1 MLYDLNT
8 LGKNTAIKNYDVCI
22 CGAGPAGITIARIL
36 AEAGKT
42 VALLEGGGL
51 ERTED
56 SQNLYQGKNIGLN
69 NWDAVFNCRLRY
81 LGGTSNHW
89 SGRCSFFDRVDFEK
103 RDYFSITGW
112 PAGSHEQMFKH
123 LEEACVIVDL
133 PKDTFKELPKSH
145 WKGSNFRLS
154 ERDFS
159 PPTRFRMK
167 YMRELRLSEKI
178 DLFINANLTDIRLH
192 DNLNAV
198 SNFEVRNYKDETFHF
213 SGKQFVLATGATENS
228 RLLLNFDKQVRG
240 GIGNQHDMVGR
251 CFMEH
256 FNISYG
262 SFVVQDTLM
271 FKQGTVQFN
280 PTEAFIRHHKI
291 GNAVIDFDPN
301 MQVKDYGRLRALKYS
316 AREFICQSETMTDL
330 TRKVTEFD
338 CDGDGVITSLIEQT
352 PNLDSRITLGA
363 EKDIFGLRRV
373 VMNWLPSPN
382 DDLTIRTLGREMAKE
397 FARTGLGRVQ
407 LKDFILD
414 DTIPIRDYGHHC
426 HQMGGTRMSIDPKI
440 GVVDINQR
448 VHGYENFFIAGSS
461 IFPTGGGCNP
471 TMTILMTSLHLAKHL
486 VSLKN

>member
-1 MLYDLNT
+1 
-8 LGKNTAIKNYDVCI
+8 
-22 CGAGPAGITIARIL
+22 
-36 AEAGKT
+36 
-42 VALLEGGGL
+42 
-51 ERTED
+51 
-56 SQNLYQGKNIGLN
+56 
-69 NWDAVFNCRLRY
+69 
-81 LGGTSNHW
+81 
-89 SGRCSFFDRVDFEK
+89 
-103 RDYFSITGW
+103 
-112 PAGSHEQMFKH
+112 
-123 LEEACVIVDL
+123 
-133 PKDTFKELPKSH
+133 
-145 WKGSNFRLS
+145 
-154 ERDFS
+154 
-159 PPTRFRMK
+159 
-167 YMRELRLSEKI
+167 
-178 DLFINANLTDIRLH
+178 
-192 DNLNAV
+192 
-198 SNFEVRNYKDETFHF
+198 
-213 SGKQFVLATGATENS
+213 
-228 RLLLNFDKQVRG
+228 
-240 GIGNQHDMVGR
+240 
-251 CFMEH
+251 MEH